1 MTLCILCAAVT
12 TISYPRTASVCS
24 GAQLE
29 LMCSSTRN
37 LLRWRIS
44 IPNGNSSK
52 TISRALSINS
62 QEWEIQDNLATFTFS
77 VISSNSSMVMSR
89 LLINPIRDSLN
100 KTEVNCA
107 DEDNTASSIIDIID
121 KAANLSRLILLI
133 CIPCKH
139 ALIYK
144 K

>member
-1 MTLCILCAAVT
+1 MT
-12 TISYPRTASVCS
+12 TISHPRTASVCS

-29 LMCSSTRN
+29 LMCTSTMN
-37 LLRWRIS
+37 LLRWHIS

-52 TISRALSINS
+52 TYNRALSTNS
-62 QEWEIQDNLATFTFS
+62 QEWQIQDNLTTFTFS
-77 VISSNSSMVMSR
+77 VISSNSSIVMSR
-89 LLINPIRDSLN
+89 LLINPIKDSLN
-100 KTEVNCA
+100 TTEVNCV
-107 DEDNTASSIIDIID
+107 DDDNTASSIIDIID

-133 CIPCKH
+133 CIPCND